1 MDNNILKMA
10 RLHGGAPEVF
20 HSIQGEGKSIGI
32 PSVFVRTSLCNLH
45 CIWCDTDYT
54 WNWQGTRFKHVNDAQ
69 PGYTKFDKSAWVAES
84 PVEEIA
90 ARVWEYHCT
99 NVILTGGEPM
109 MQQPALVELMK
120 VLRKRNPAFRFE
132 VETNGTRLPTQEFDR
147 LIDQYNVSPKLSNS
161 HNPQKLREK
170 APVWQF
176 FSKSNKA
183 NFKFVIAAENDLEE
197 VLILLETY
205 QVAPEKVWLMPEGT
219 SPEALAERR
228 EWLVEICKQHQF
240 RYSDRLHVQIWGNKK
255 GV

>member
-1 MDNNILKMA
+1 MDTNILKMA
-10 RLHGGAPEVF
+10 RLHGAPEIF
-20 HSIQGEGKSIGI
+20 HSIQGEGKSTGI

-69 PGYTKFDKSAWVAES
+69 PGYAKFDKDAWVAEC
-84 PVEEIA
+84 PVTEIA
-90 ARVWEYHCT
+90 AHVLEYRCT

-120 VLRKRNPAFRFE
+120 HLKKQNPAFRFE

-147 LIDQYNVSPKLSNS
+147 LIHQYNVSPKLANS

-170 APVWQF
+170 PSVWQF
-176 FSKSNKA
+176 FSNNERA
-183 NFKFVIAAENDLEE
+183 NFKFVIAAENDLQE
-197 VLILLETY
+197 VLFLLKTY

-219 SPEALAERR
+219 SPEALAKRR

-240 RYSDRLHVQIWGNKK
+240 RYSDRLHVQIWGSKK